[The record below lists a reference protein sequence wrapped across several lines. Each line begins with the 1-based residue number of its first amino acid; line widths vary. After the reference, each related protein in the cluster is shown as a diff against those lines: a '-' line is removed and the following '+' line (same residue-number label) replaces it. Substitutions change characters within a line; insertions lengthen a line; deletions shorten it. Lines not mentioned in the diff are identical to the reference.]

1 LNRGLTTRHYH
12 AEIQALRD
20 GIRGSDGYPTHS
32 QSASKGHSARPVVRI
47 VIVDDHVFM
56 RDLMARTLGQQ
67 SEVYAVVA
75 TAGTAA
81 DAIAACAELRPGLL
95 ILDINLP
102 DKNGIDA
109 LPVLKRVAPAMR
121 VLLCTGYPT
130 DDRISDL
137 AATGAHGF
145 VEKTN
150 TWHDFLH
157 AVDQISRAE
166 YYFCSHTAGIAP
178 QRGRL
183 QQNGRSFATSS
194 LTAREKQIIALIAQG
209 LISKEIAAGLH
220 ISYATVE
227 THRANLMTK
236 IGAKNVAELVS
247 YAFRTGLVK
256 PDSKG
261 WVSR

>member
-1 LNRGLTTRHYH
+1 MAIPPTVST
-12 AEIQALRD
+12 AQKRD
-20 GIRGSDGYPTHS
+20 SV
-32 QSASKGHSARPVVRI
+32 PVARI

-67 SEVYAVVA
+67 SAPYAVVA

-81 DAIAACAELRPGLL
+81 NAIAACAELKPDLL

-109 LPVLKRVAPAMR
+109 LPELRRVAPAMR
-121 VLLCTGYPT
+121 VLLCTGFPT

-150 TWHDFLH
+150 TWDDFLH
-157 AVDQISRAE
+157 AVDQVSHGE
-166 YYFCSHTAGIAP
+166 YYFCSHTAGVAP

-183 QQNGRSFATSS
+183 QQNGQSSPTSP
-194 LTAREKQIIALIAQG
+194 LTAREKEIITLIAQG
-209 LISKEIAAGLH
+209 LISKEIAAKLH

-236 IGAKNVAELVS
+236 IGARNAAELVS

-256 PDSKG
+256 PE
-261 WVSR
+261 RR